1 MEEPWATL
9 FLLIVGWVVVKMKY
23 QCDENIYLCIYVQ
36 SYIHDTDKSR
46 MWFVN
51 YYMLCSNDDK
61 DDFSLR
67 NLLAP
72 LPGTLST
79 SIWMS
84 SSIWNLTCAEQNSWF
99 PSLSFPCGTSAL
111 PALCLP
117 LQGRDYHPLWDSGP
131 KSGTHPCSYFL
142 FSLYLTN
149 PPTGP
154 VSSIFK
160 IYPESYH
167 FSRAS
172 MPVSLCFWG
181 PMPL

>member
-84 SSIWNLTCAEQNSWF
+84 SSI
-99 PSLSFPCGTSAL
+99 
-111 PALCLP
+111 
-117 LQGRDYHPLWDSGP
+117 
-131 KSGTHPCSYFL
+131 
-142 FSLYLTN
+142 
-149 PPTGP
+149 
-154 VSSIFK
+154 
-160 IYPESYH
+160 
-167 FSRAS
+167 
-172 MPVSLCFWG
+172 
-181 PMPL
+181 